1 MGYGEADVIDAG
13 GRVLARATATFIVLP
28 APGAF

>member
-1 MGYGEADVIDAG
+1 MGYGEADVTDG
-13 GRVLARATATFIVLP
+13 EGRIIARASGTFIVLP